1 MELLFPQKSYILEI
15 LDRLRDL
22 ILNEK
27 FRASKSSDISPV
39 QLLFS
44 FTLLLSENDYL
55 LQKYCNHIIEIVHKQ
70 INTTLKQSS
79 TLVSYSLSTCIKVF
93 SVGSDMCVLFQCRD
107 CYSVL
112 QLSSLNK
119 LITSLVNYVLS
130 SSEGEESTSLEVSLA
145 LQCIREYWMI
155 VPDYVNQ
162 KGMHLFMIV
171 FMSFYRFRGHSL

>member
-1 MELLFPQKSYILEI
+1 M
-15 LDRLRDL
+15 
-22 ILNEK
+22 
-27 FRASKSSDISPV
+27 
-39 QLLFS
+39 
-44 FTLLLSENDYL
+44 
-55 LQKYCNHIIEIVHKQ
+55 
-70 INTTLKQSS
+70 
-79 TLVSYSLSTCIKVF
+79 
-93 SVGSDMCVLFQCRD
+93 
-107 CYSVL
+107 L